1 MLQRIDCVAGKTIFR
16 KGDPADGL
24 YIVGNGSVGLY
35 FPTNLDMIEPDI
47 KLKKNDI
54 LGEMGVIDS
63 APRMA
68 TAKALENSTVLFLS
82 KRGFEDRLAESDIIV
97 RGVMAILSE
106 RLRVIQ
112 RAK

>member
-1 MLQRIDCVAGKTIFR
+1 MQKIDCVKGKTIFK

-35 FPTNLDMIEPDI
+35 FPSNLDMTEPDI

-68 TAKALENSTVLFLS
+68 TAKALENSTILFLS
-82 KRGFEDRLAESDIIV
+82 KREFEERLAGSDVIV

-106 RLRVIQ
+106 RLRDIQ
-112 RAK
+112 RPK

>member
-1 MLQRIDCVAGKTIFR
+1 MQRIDCVKGRTIFK

-24 YIVGNGSVGLY
+24 YIVGAGSVGLY
-35 FPTNLDMIEPDI
+35 FPSNLDMVEPDI

-68 TAKALENSTVLFLS
+68 TAKALENSTVLFFS
-82 KRGFEDRLAESDIIV
+82 KKQFEDRLASSDVVV

-106 RLRVIQ
+106 RLRKTQ
-112 RAK
+112 KRK